1 MILPFNQLLNAV
13 LGGLVTL
20 EIQEFKLRIEGSLLL
35 DSGNFGGQGQQEV
48 PFLTVTNELLIPMH
62 THTKSK
68 TWKEKATWHDYDKKE
83 DIEKDALELPVD
95 NFFGPW

>member
-1 MILPFNQLLNAV
+1 
-13 LGGLVTL
+13 
-20 EIQEFKLRIEGSLLL
+20 
-35 DSGNFGGQGQQEV
+35 
-48 PFLTVTNELLIPMH
+48 MH